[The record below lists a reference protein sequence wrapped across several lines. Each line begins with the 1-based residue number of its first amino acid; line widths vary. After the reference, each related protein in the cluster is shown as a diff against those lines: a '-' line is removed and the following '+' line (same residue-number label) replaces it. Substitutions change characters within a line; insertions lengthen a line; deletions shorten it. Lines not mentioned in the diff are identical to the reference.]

1 MSLTAHA
8 DQTPESRGMD
18 ARAPAALGR
27 EHWSPQTS
35 QFICAVLASRMH
47 PEQAFRSCLGILS
60 LSKQYSRSQMET
72 ACQMAREAKTL
83 NYLGVKS
90 VLELLPPVSAAEQLP
105 VSVHENIRGN
115 SYYQ

>member
-1 MSLTAHA
+1 MPIKHQKAGEW
-8 DQTPESRGMD
+8 TPER
-18 ARAPAALGR
+18 LQ
-27 EHWSPQTS
+27 HWAESIGPQTS

-60 LSKQYSRSQMET
+60 LSRQYSRSQMET
-72 ACQMAREAKTL
+72 ACQLARETKTL

-90 VLELLPPVSAAEQLP
+90 VLELLPPAPTAEQLP
-105 VSVHENIRGN
+105 LPVHENIRGN